1 MTKTKK
7 ETIRIDRRASSL
19 TRLLIRDSVSKQ
31 VHYDFCGLIL
41 YGSKL
46 HTWGPLC
53 LKSYIT

>member
-46 HTWGPLC
+46 HT
-53 LKSYIT
+53 